1 MGWTDWTDLVYPH
14 VGGHHLVLQVN
25 VDQLRQLQPKLD
37 GERLREVG
45 DRSDQPVVVVEQ
57 VVIKPFGVWVSLI
70 P

>member
-1 MGWTDWTDLVYPH
+1 MFGGWTDLVYPH
-14 VGGHHLVLQVN
+14 VGCHHLVLQVN

>member
-1 MGWTDWTDLVYPH
+1 MGWTDLVYPH